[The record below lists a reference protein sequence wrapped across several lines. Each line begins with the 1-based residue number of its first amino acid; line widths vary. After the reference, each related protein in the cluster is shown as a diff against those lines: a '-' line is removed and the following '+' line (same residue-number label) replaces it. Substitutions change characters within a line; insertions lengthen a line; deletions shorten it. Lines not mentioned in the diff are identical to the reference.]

1 MAKFDDT
8 LQKLLSNLPEA
19 EKHEFQRELEKRLCP
34 DEITIETPRGKILL
48 EKFVDA
54 KIAMIRFQSN
64 VDNETICLAEVDYLN
79 PENCTD
85 ENYLNPENC
94 TDEKD
99 YGELCVSTYMDAM
112 KEDCTDKKIV
122 ENLKEFEDWQREVLE
137 EIQ

>member
-1 MAKFDDT
+1 MAKFDDI

-48 EKFVDA
+48 EKFEDA

-64 VDNETICLAEVDYLN
+64 VDNEIICLAEVDYLN

-85 ENYLNPENC
+85 E
-94 TDEKD
+94 KD
-99 YGELCVSTYMDAM
+99 YGELCISTYMDAM

>member
-85 ENYLNPENC
+85 EKN
-94 TDEKD
+94 

>member
-79 PENCTD
+79 PDNSID
-85 ENYLNPENC
+85 
-94 TDEKD
+94 KD
-99 YGELCVSTYMDAM
+99 NFGELCVYTYGDAM
-112 KEDCTDKKIV
+112 EEDYTEKKIV
-122 ENLKEFEDWQREVLE
+122 ENLKDFEDWQREEVEKTFPHDE
-137 EIQ
+137 ERVDD

>member
-85 ENYLNPENC
+85 E
-94 TDEKD
+94 KD

-122 ENLKEFEDWQREVLE
+122 ENLKDFEDWQKEEVEKTFPHDEEREDD
-137 EIQ
+137 

>member
-1 MAKFDDT
+1 MAKFDDI

-48 EKFVDA
+48 EKFEDA

-64 VDNETICLAEVDYLN
+64 VDNETICLAEVD
-79 PENCTD
+79 
-85 ENYLNPENC
+85 YLNPENC

>member
-85 ENYLNPENC
+85 E
-94 TDEKD
+94 KD

>member
-79 PENCTD
+79 PDNSID
-85 ENYLNPENC
+85 
-94 TDEKD
+94 KD
-99 YGELCVSTYMDAM
+99 NFGELCVYTYGDAM
-112 KEDCTDKKIV
+112 EEDYTEKRIV
-122 ENLKEFEDWQREVLE
+122 ENLKDFEDWQREEVEKTFPHDE
-137 EIQ
+137 ERVDD

>member
-1 MAKFDDT
+1 MTKFDDT

-48 EKFVDA
+48 EKFEDA

-64 VDNETICLAEVDYLN
+64 VDNETICLAEVD
-79 PENCTD
+79 
-85 ENYLNPENC
+85 YLNPENC

>member
-85 ENYLNPENC
+85 EN
-94 TDEKD
+94 D

>member
-1 MAKFDDT
+1 MAKFEDT

-19 EKHEFQRELEKRLCP
+19 ERCEFQRELEKRLCP
-34 DEITIETPRGKILL
+34 DEVTIETPRGKILL
-48 EKFVDA
+48 EKFEDA

-79 PENCTD
+79 RENCT
-85 ENYLNPENC
+85 N
-94 TDEKD
+94 EKD

-122 ENLKEFEDWQREVLE
+122 ENLKEFENWQREVLE
-137 EIQ
+137 EI

>member
-1 MAKFDDT
+1 MTKFDDT

-48 EKFVDA
+48 EKFEDA

-64 VDNETICLAEVDYLN
+64 VDNETICLAEVD
-79 PENCTD
+79 
-85 ENYLNPENC
+85 YLNPENC

-122 ENLKEFEDWQREVLE
+122 KNLKEFEDWQSEVLE

>member
-48 EKFVDA
+48 EKFEDA

-64 VDNETICLAEVDYLN
+64 VDNETICLAEVD
-79 PENCTD
+79 
-85 ENYLNPENC
+85 YLNPENC

>member
-54 KIAMIRFQSN
+54 KIAMIRFQNN
-64 VDNETICLAEVDYLN
+64 VDNETICLAEVD
-79 PENCTD
+79 
-85 ENYLNPENC
+85 YLNPENC

>member
-8 LQKLLSNLPEA
+8 
-19 EKHEFQRELEKRLCP
+19 
-34 DEITIETPRGKILL
+34 
-48 EKFVDA
+48 

-64 VDNETICLAEVDYLN
+64 VDNETICLAEVD
-79 PENCTD
+79 
-85 ENYLNPENC
+85 YLNPENC

-122 ENLKEFEDWQREVLE
+122 KNLKEFEDWQREVLE

>member
-19 EKHEFQRELEKRLCP
+19 EKHEFQRELEKRLCL

-64 VDNETICLAEVDYLN
+64 VDNETICLAEVD
-79 PENCTD
+79 
-85 ENYLNPENC
+85 YLNPENC

>member
-85 ENYLNPENC
+85 E
-94 TDEKD
+94 KD

-112 KEDCTDKKIV
+112 KKDCTDKKIV
-122 ENLKEFEDWQREVLE
+122 ENLKEFEDW
-137 EIQ
+137 

>member
-48 EKFVDA
+48 EKFEDA

-85 ENYLNPENC
+85 E
-94 TDEKD
+94 KD

-112 KEDCTDKKIV
+112 KEDYTEKRIV
-122 ENLKEFEDWQREVLE
+122 ENLKDFEDWQREEVEKTFPHDE
-137 EIQ
+137 ERIDD

>member
-1 MAKFDDT
+1 MTKFDDT

-48 EKFVDA
+48 EKFEDA

-79 PENCTD
+79 PDNSID
-85 ENYLNPENC
+85 
-94 TDEKD
+94 KD
-99 YGELCVSTYMDAM
+99 NFGELCVYTYGDAM
-112 KEDCTDKKIV
+112 EDDYTEKRIV
-122 ENLKEFEDWQREVLE
+122 DNLKDFEDWQREEVEKTFPHDE
-137 EIQ
+137 ERVDD

>member
-1 MAKFDDT
+1 MAKFDDI
-8 LQKLLSNLPEA
+8 LQKLLSNLQEA

-48 EKFVDA
+48 EKFEDA

-85 ENYLNPENC
+85 E
-94 TDEKD
+94 KA

>member
-19 EKHEFQRELEKRLCP
+19 EKHEFQQELEKRLCP

-48 EKFVDA
+48 EKFEDA

-64 VDNETICLAEVDYLN
+64 VDNETICLAEVD
-79 PENCTD
+79 
-85 ENYLNPENC
+85 YLNPENC

>member
-48 EKFVDA
+48 EKFEDA

-64 VDNETICLAEVDYLN
+64 VENETICLAEVD
-79 PENCTD
+79 
-85 ENYLNPENC
+85 YLNPENC

>member
-1 MAKFDDT
+1 MANFDDT

-85 ENYLNPENC
+85 E
-94 TDEKD
+94 KD

>member
-48 EKFVDA
+48 EKFEDA

-85 ENYLNPENC
+85 E
-94 TDEKD
+94 KA